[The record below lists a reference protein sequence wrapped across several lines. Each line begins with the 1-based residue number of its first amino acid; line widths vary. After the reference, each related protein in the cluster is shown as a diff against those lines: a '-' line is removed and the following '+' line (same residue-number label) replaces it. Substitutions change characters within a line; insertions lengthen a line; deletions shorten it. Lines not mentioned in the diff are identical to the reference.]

1 MNPQI
6 RELHYLP
13 IWKYSAWRNQKYWQR
28 ASSSGLLKSSEMLTS
43 VECNRT
49 IQQTSSIETRIG
61 MEMIPRD
68 SSASIFTLSTPSAN
82 KIHLRSISRSL
93 RSSWDDFQ
101 ALWIRIN
108 SNKDLSSL
116 SLPLWSTYI
125 VHACCVV
132 CALFEQCCLI
142 GLIFMIRPAYLLSW
156 WNEGSMDAMITQW
169 WQACVQSI

>member
-116 SLPLWSTYI
+116 SLFHSGVRISCMHVVLYVLCLNNVVLSVWSSWF
-125 VHACCVV
+125 A
-132 CALFEQCCLI
+132 QP
-142 GLIFMIRPAYLLSW
+142 IFYLDGMRGVW
-156 WNEGSMDAMITQW
+156 MRW
-169 WQACVQSI
+169 